1 MNNDLLHHAYDPE
14 QFRQQGHQLIDR
26 LADYLTQMQQEPHLA
41 GLPWQ
46 SPEDKLYSWEADFDN
61 SPQQNINQ
69 FFDRV
74 LMESIHIHHPRYVG
88 HQVSAP
94 APAAALAG
102 LLSAFLNNG
111 MAVYEMGPVSSAIER
126 LVMKQ
131 IAHRIGYD
139 TSGGGIM
146 NSGGTLAN
154 LTAVL
159 AARQIKTGHTT
170 WQQGTHEQL
179 ALMVAE
185 EAHYCVDR
193 AVKIMGWGEAG
204 IIRIPVN
211 ENYQMR
217 TDQLEPYFQRA
228 EQDGKKVI
236 AVVASACS
244 TSTGSYD
251 NLEEIASF
259 CRQHDLW
266 LHVDG
271 AHGAAAAFSEKYQSR
286 VSGLSLAD
294 SITLDFHKM
303 LMTPALTTG
312 LLFKNESDSFATFS
326 QQASYL
332 LNEDEEDWA
341 NSGKR
346 TVECTKR
353 MMSVQVY
360 TLLRTYGWKLWDENV
375 TLLYDLA
382 QRFAQLIRERPE
394 LTLAIN
400 PQANILCFRYAP
412 SDVPDNLLSQL
423 NAKLR
428 QNMLEDGRFYM
439 VQTQLKKEIFLRVTL
454 MNPFTTESILSD
466 LLDEIIRNGKEL
478 NFFYDRSS

>member
-1 MNNDLLHHAYDPE
+1 VKEDILHHAYDPE

-41 GLPWQ
+41 VLPWQ
-46 SPEDKLYSWEADFDN
+46 SPEDKLYSWEADFTN
-61 SPQQNINQ
+61 SPQANIGQ
-69 FFDRV
+69 LFDRV
-74 LMESIHIHHPRYVG
+74 LMESIHIHHPRYIG

-131 IAHRIGYD
+131 IARRIGYG

-146 NSGGTLAN
+146 TSGGTLAN
-154 LTAVL
+154 LTALL
-159 AARQIKTGHTT
+159 AARQIKTGYTT
-170 WQQGTHEQL
+170 WQKGTQEQL
-179 ALMVAE
+179 ALMVSE

-204 IIRIPVN
+204 IIRIPAN

-217 TDQLEPYFQRA
+217 TDQLGPYFQLA
-228 EQDGKKVI
+228 KQEGKRVI

-259 CRQHDLW
+259 CQQHDLW

-303 LMTPALTTG
+303 LLTPALTTG
-312 LLFKNESDSFATFS
+312 LLFKHESQSFATFA
-326 QQASYL
+326 QRAAYL
-332 LNEDEEDWA
+332 LNEEPEDWA

-346 TVECTKR
+346 TIECTKR

-360 TLLRTYGWKLWDENV
+360 TLLRTYGWQLWDENV
-375 TLLYDLA
+375 TRLYDSA
-382 QRFAQLIRERPE
+382 HHFAQLIRERPE
-394 LTLAIN
+394 LTLAID
-400 PQANILCFRYAP
+400 PQANIVCFRYAP
-412 SDVPDNLLSQL
+412 SDVPAFRL
-423 NAKLR
+423 NALNAQIR
-428 QNMLEDGRFYM
+428 QQILEDGKFYI
-439 VQTQLKKEIFLRVTL
+439 VKTQLRNNVFLRTTL
-454 MNPFTTESILSD
+454 MNPFTTEAMLDD
-466 LLDEIIRNGKEL
+466 LLDGIIRKGEEL
-478 NFFYDRSS
+478 TLT

>member
-1 MNNDLLHHAYDPE
+1 MNNDILHQAYDPE
-14 QFRQQGHQLIDR
+14 QFRQQGHRLVDR
-26 LADYLTQMQQEPHLA
+26 LADYLAQMQHGSALA
-41 GLPWQ
+41 VLPWQ
-46 SPEDKLYSWEADFDN
+46 SPEDKLYAWQTDFDN
-61 SPQQNINQ
+61 SPQGNINQ

-88 HQVSAP
+88 HQVAAP

-131 IAHRIGYD
+131 IAGKVGYEN
-139 TSGGGIM
+139 SGGGIM
-146 NSGGTLAN
+146 TSGGTLAN
-154 LTAVL
+154 LTALL
-159 AARQIKTGHTT
+159 AARQAKTNGKA
-170 WQQGTHEQL
+170 WQDGTEEQL
-179 ALMVAE
+179 ALMVSE

-193 AVKIMGWGEAG
+193 AVKMMGWGEVG

-211 ENYQMR
+211 DSYQMR
-217 TDQLEPYFQRA
+217 TDQLEPYFQQA
-228 EQDGKKVI
+228 QKEGKKVI

-251 NLEEIASF
+251 DLEAITHF
-259 CRQHDLW
+259 CQQHDLW

-271 AHGAAAAFSEKYQSR
+271 AHGAAAVFSEKYRSR
-286 VSGLSLAD
+286 VAGLSQAN

-312 LLFKNESDSFATFS
+312 LLFKNESLSFDTFS
-326 QQASYL
+326 QRASYL
-332 LNEDEEDWA
+332 LNEDEEDWS

-360 TLLRTYGWKLWDENV
+360 ALLRTYGWQLWDENV
-375 TLLYDLA
+375 TRLYDLA
-382 QRFAQLIRERPE
+382 VKFAQMIRERGD
-394 LTLAIN
+394 LTLAIS
-400 PQANILCFRYAP
+400 PQANILCFRYVP
-412 SDVPDNLLSQL
+412 SSILKEKLNSL
-423 NAKLR
+423 NAGIR
-428 QNMLEDGRFYM
+428 QQILEEGKFYI
-439 VQTQLKKEIFLRVTL
+439 VQTQLKGEVFLRVTL
-454 MNPFTTESILSD
+454 MNPFTTEAMLNE
-466 LLDEIIRNGKEL
+466 LLDNVIQRGEDLQR
-478 NFFYDRSS
+478 

>member
-1 MNNDLLHHAYDPE
+1 MEEDILHHAYDPE

-26 LADYLTQMQQEPHLA
+26 LADYLTQMQSEPPLA
-41 GLPWQ
+41 VLPWQ
-46 SPEDKLYSWEADFDN
+46 SPEDKLYSWEADFAD
-61 SPQQNINQ
+61 SPQENIGQ
-69 FFDRV
+69 LFDRV

-88 HQVSAP
+88 HQVSAL

-131 IAHRIGYD
+131 IAQRIGYG

-146 NSGGTLAN
+146 TSGGTLAN
-154 LTAVL
+154 LTALL
-159 AARQIKTGHTT
+159 AARQIKTGHTS
-170 WQQGTHEQL
+170 WQEGAQEQL
-179 ALMVAE
+179 ALMVSE

-204 IIRIPVN
+204 IIRIPAN

-217 TDQLEPYFQRA
+217 TGQLEPYFQRA
-228 EQDGKKVI
+228 QQNGKKVI

-251 NLEEIASF
+251 NLEAIADF
-259 CRQHDLW
+259 CQQHDLW

-271 AHGAAAAFSEKYQSR
+271 AHGAAAAFSNKYRSR

-312 LLFKNESDSFATFS
+312 LLFKNESLSFVTFS
-326 QQASYL
+326 QRASYL
-332 LNEDEEDWA
+332 LNEDEEDWT

-346 TVECTKR
+346 TIECTKR

-360 TLLRTYGWKLWDENV
+360 ALLRTYGWKLWDENV
-375 TLLYDLA
+375 TRLYDLA
-382 QRFAQLIRERPE
+382 QRFAQLIRQRPE
-394 LTLAIN
+394 LTLAID
-400 PQANILCFRYAP
+400 PQANIVCFRYAP
-412 SDVPDNLLSQL
+412 PNTSPPRL
-423 NAKLR
+423 NALNAQIR
-428 QNMLEDGRFYM
+428 QQIMKDGKFYI
-439 VQTQLKKEIFLRVTL
+439 VQTQLQNDIFLRVTL
-454 MNPFTTESILSD
+454 MSPFTTEAILID
-466 LLDEIIRNGKEL
+466 LLDEVIRKGEVIH
-478 NFFYDRSS
+478 

>member
-1 MNNDLLHHAYDPE
+1 MEKDILHHAYDPE

-26 LADYLTQMQQEPHLA
+26 LTDYMTQMQQEPHLA
-41 GLPWQ
+41 VLPWQ
-46 SPEDKLYSWEADFDN
+46 SPEDKLYSWEADFTN
-61 SPQQNINQ
+61 SPQANIGQ
-69 FFDRV
+69 LFDRV
-74 LMESIHIHHPRYVG
+74 LMESIHIHHPRYIG

-131 IAHRIGYD
+131 IAQRIGYGA
-139 TSGGGIM
+139 SGGGIM
-146 NSGGTLAN
+146 TSGGTLAN
-154 LTAVL
+154 LTALL
-159 AARQIKTGHTT
+159 AARQIKTDHTN
-170 WQQGTHEQL
+170 WQQGTQEQL
-179 ALMVAE
+179 ALMVSE

-204 IIRIPVN
+204 IIRIPAN

-217 TDQLEPYFQRA
+217 TDQLQPYFQQA

-251 NLEEIASF
+251 DLEIIAQF
-259 CRQHDLW
+259 CQQHDLW

-271 AHGAAAAFSEKYQSR
+271 AHGAAAAFSDKYRSR

-312 LLFKNESDSFATFS
+312 LLFKNESNSFATFS
-326 QQASYL
+326 QKASYL

-346 TVECTKR
+346 TIECTKR

-360 TLLRTYGWKLWDENV
+360 TLLRTYGWKLWDQNV
-375 TLLYDLA
+375 TRLYDLA
-382 QRFAQLIRERPE
+382 QRFAELIHERSE
-394 LTLAIN
+394 LRLAID
-400 PQANILCFRYAP
+400 PQANIVCFRYAP
-412 SDVPDNLLSQL
+412 PEIPNNKLSPL
-423 NAKLR
+423 NAKIR
-428 QNMLEDGRFYM
+428 QNMLEDGRFYI
-439 VQTQLKKEIFLRVTL
+439 VQTQLKNEVFLRVTL
-454 MNPFTTESILSD
+454 MNPFTTEVMLNE
-466 LLDEIIRNGKEL
+466 LLEDVIQKAEQLR
-478 NFFYDRSS
+478 YTR